1 MKTNKLF
8 NAKFFYPSLLT
19 LFWIFICII
28 INFTGNFP
36 LGDDWA
42 YAKPVEEFLRTGRMH
57 ITDWSSM
64 TLVGHIWWGALFTK
78 IFGFSFDVLRIST
91 LTMALSAIL
100 ATYCIIRRLTTD
112 SFYGFLGAVI
122 FMISPHFIRYSFSFC
137 TDVTFL
143 GFAFWGIYFLLSFVE
158 EEKLYQYALGVLLIM
173 YSFLI
178 RDVAIVVPPA
188 FALAYGLK
196 NKFRF
201 DKLAAVL
208 IINLL
213 VAAEYFAYRYWLT
226 NIHGM
231 TGMMDYSKDM
241 LFEIWSSGPVAFF
254 HRYTRNVYYSFSY
267 FGYAMLPIAALIVPT
282 FFKRSSKLIWA
293 VLACTAAAGILL
305 ALYMINAFGLSHG
318 YFREFLS
325 DFLFKFLSNRS
336 LHNIANDLVWTPSN
350 SLLITYILAITAV
363 GMSLLIISIKNVF
376 DYFQNVRWKFKGG
389 VEFIFLIAAAYYAII
404 LTQEIFGRYLLLPLP
419 LLVGL
424 LLYWNNFELKSKAGK
439 GFFTGIIIIMAF
451 LSLAGTQ
458 DFFAFERAKWRGLD
472 YLTNDLKISPKE
484 IDGGFEFNA
493 WHLYDFHYK
502 KKPGKN
508 WWWVEDDKYIVS
520 HGVIPGYRVIKT
532 FDYSLWLPPG
542 RRTHAVVLKRAD

>member
-231 TGMMDYSKDM
+231 TGMMDFSKNV
-241 LFEIWSSGPVAFF
+241 LFSIWASGPLQIMMRYGKNFF
-254 HRYTRNVYYSFSY
+254 YSISFFGLCLSPILFFMISNTLKSSRKFSRLS
-267 FGYAMLPIAALIVPT
+267 FWSVCIAGSLAI
-282 FFKRSSKLIWA
+282 II
-293 VLACTAAAGILL
+293 VLAMQGAKAV
-305 ALYMINAFGLSHG
+305 
-318 YFREFLS
+318 YFREFLFDLMFMHS
-325 DFLFKFLSNRS
+325 LFSNVHTISQDLIWIPSVGVIAALSLIAFNAGVIFLWIILSVNKKLYSQEKKRPWDSIFLTV
-336 LHNIANDLVWTPSN
+336 IALF
-350 SLLITYILAITAV
+350 Y
-363 GMSLLIISIKNVF
+363 LLIIMS
-376 DYFQNVRWKFKGG
+376 QNLFN
-389 VEFIFLIAAAYYAII
+389 
-404 LTQEIFGRYLLLPLP
+404 RYLLIILPITIGLI
-419 LLVGL
+419 LFLNIKVIKSKFNKGL
-424 LLYWNNFELKSKAGK
+424 LII
-439 GFFTGIIIIMAF
+439 TIGIWGIYSIIQTHDL
-451 LSLAGTQ
+451 LSY
-458 DFFAFERAKWRGLD
+458 ERAHWRGLD
-472 YLTNDLKISPKE
+472 YLTNELKISPKE

-508 WWWVEDDKYIVS
+508 WWWVEDDKYVVS